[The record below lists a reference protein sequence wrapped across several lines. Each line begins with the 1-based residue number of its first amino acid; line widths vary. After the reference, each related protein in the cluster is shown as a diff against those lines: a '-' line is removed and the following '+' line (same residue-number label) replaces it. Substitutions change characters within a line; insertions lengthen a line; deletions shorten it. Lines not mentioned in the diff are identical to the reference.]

1 VRLLTPRACWWLQV
15 AELEAAMTQLEVDM
29 ARTVAHRQR
38 LERVRADISADLA
51 DKTTCLAKDNEAL
64 AQQQGMAIASSS

>member
-1 VRLLTPRACWWLQV
+1 
-15 AELEAAMTQLEVDM
+15 MTQLEVDM